1 MQKHLLSYETKKGF
15 SIEDYNTKKN
25 SELKYQLHNIK
36 LDEIDE
42 LYDLLSQV
50 HQNKKKL
57 ISLKLIREK
66 IKLNT
71 YNIKGMIIIIHNSSS
86 LENKYTDSIISGL
99 KYDIKFK
106 LYKIDNKLNGKG
118 FSFKKNKYIIIL
130 SNVNEECKEFF
141 MNKFVHFTR
150 PVLFT
155 NLKVSLE
162 FDYSKNKI
170 QFILRNTYST
180 KIYLEDNNQN
190 ENNKENI
197 NYKPNGIYIDL
208 LKLNEF
214 TYINWISAEELFF
227 GKNNKFKKIRSKTMK
242 YHNSEIYFDIKSY
255 LEIKTD
261 TLYIENLI
269 GEFSHYNPLKNYTI
283 NLCCYVKKI
292 YEDKFKVNVTL
303 ENLFDLNYI
312 ILEIPKENKIL
323 NNLYENCI
331 YIFINLVIFI
341 DEKMD
346 IKLTIKDKYEKS
358 EKILLFYLVDPD
370 KYRHKK
376 LNDFLINNNFSQL
389 LSIININKIIRT
401 LKKFL
406 VIIDKIYYINLYFPN
421 QTNEISYYDG
431 IIKCSDGTSIGLLKI
446 NGNDI
451 SELTKLG
458 INIKDYDT
466 NSDKTISIYPNLKD
480 NIQLIIIGNPIMKNS
495 RETTI
500 LDIHDILNSFKKQNK
515 NNNDLLNFDLY
526 LTKNEFTSINGSFIK
541 YSKNLELIPIIKV
554 KHFFKLEE
562 YFDIHESEKNRILGI
577 L

>member
-1 MQKHLLSYETKKGF
+1 LF
-15 SIEDYNTKKN
+15 R
-25 SELKYQLHNIK
+25 
-36 LDEIDE
+36 
-42 LYDLLSQV
+42 
-50 HQNKKKL
+50 L
-57 ISLKLIREK
+57 ISLTLIREK

-71 YNIKGMIIIIHNSSS
+71 YNIKGMLINIHNSSS
-86 LENKYTDSIISGL
+86 LENKFTDSILNGL

-106 LYKIDNKLNGKG
+106 IYKIDNKLNNKG
-118 FSFKKNKYIIIL
+118 FLFKKNKCTIIL
-130 SNVNEECKEFF
+130 TNVNEECKKFF
-141 MNKFVHFTR
+141 MNKFVHFSK

-155 NLKVSLE
+155 NLIVSFE
-162 FDYSKNKI
+162 FDYSKNKF

-180 KIYLEDNNQN
+180 KIYLENNNEN

-197 NYKPNGIYIDL
+197 NYKSSGVYIDL

-214 TYINWISAEELFF
+214 TYINWINTEELFF
-227 GKNNKFKKIRSKTMK
+227 GKNNKIKKIRSKAMK

-261 TLYIENLI
+261 TLYIENII

-283 NLCCYVKKI
+283 NICCYVKKI
-292 YEDKFKVNVTL
+292 YEDKFKVYVTL

-331 YIFINLVIFI
+331 YIFINLIIFI

-346 IKLTIKDKYEKS
+346 IKLTIKDRYEKS

-370 KYRHKK
+370 KFRHKK
-376 LNDFLINNNFSQL
+376 INDFLINNNFSQL
-389 LSIININKIIRT
+389 LSIIDINKIIRT

-406 VIIDKIYYINLYFPN
+406 VTIDKIYYINLYFSN

-446 NGNDI
+446 NGNDT

-458 INIKDYDT
+458 INIKDYAT

-495 RETTI
+495 KGITL
-500 LDIHDILNSFKKQNK
+500 LDMHDILNSFKKQNK
-515 NNNDLLNFDLY
+515 NNKDLLNFDLY
-526 LTKNEFTSINGSFIK
+526 LTKNEFTSINGSFLK
-541 YSKNLELIPIIKV
+541 YSKNLEIIPIIKV
-554 KHFFKLEE
+554 KYFFKLGE
-562 YFDIHESEKNRILGI
+562 YFDIHESEKNRIVGI